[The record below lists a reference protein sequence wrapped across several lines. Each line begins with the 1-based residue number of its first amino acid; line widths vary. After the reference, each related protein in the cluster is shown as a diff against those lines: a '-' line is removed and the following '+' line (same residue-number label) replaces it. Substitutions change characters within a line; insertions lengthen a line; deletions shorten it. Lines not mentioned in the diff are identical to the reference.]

1 MRSFLVFEKLKLKFD
16 PFFKPKLVAL
26 IIISKFL
33 ISFSRSFQEIIFKN
47 LNFFFKKIH
56 FSLVLLVI
64 KIFLIPDFLIDKIT
78 DGETPPA
85 PIIKAFLFELLSI
98 SFK

>member
-1 MRSFLVFEKLKLKFD
+1 MVSFLVSQKSKLKSS

-33 ISFSRSFQEIIFKN
+33 ISDFRCSQEIIFKK
-47 LNFFFKKIH
+47 LYFFFKKIH
-56 FSLVLLVI
+56 FSFVLFVI
-64 KIFLIPDFLIDKIT
+64 EILLIPDFFIDKIT

-85 PIIKAFLFELLSI
+85 PITQAFLLELLSI